1 MALLL
6 AATEQNVAEA
16 IKVDNQAHISEL
28 SSLIQQNMAETDA
41 NSQTVSTSEV
51 NSATQI
57 NSQIQ
62 NTVKEAIDNQ

>member
-41 NSQTVSTSEV
+41 NSQTFKAHDSE
-51 NSATQI
+51 A
-57 NSQIQ
+57 
-62 NTVKEAIDNQ
+62 K